1 MYLYK
6 ALVRGLYTDTS
17 LNLYQMCALAHWAAT
32 SIQKTVHVT
41 QRHSYLHQ
49 SRHRDSA
56 TANVTHRHSYLHQT
70 HSRDMEGAAKAEGA
84 TCLAA
89 ETLSLSC
96 C

>member
-49 SRHRDSA
+49 
-56 TANVTHRHSYLHQT
+56 T